1 MRDKVTENW
10 KQVADAVVR
19 VDQQC
24 TGFMPPKKLRKI
36 LEKLVVP
43 VSDEHF
49 EKYVYTFN
57 LSNTNFSIEYLI
69 QILQMNVNKIISTEN
84 YRCPA
89 ELFVTILSHVEL
101 ELLMQFPAAH
111 DQNHFFLIFISVHCN
126 FGQLQFQPLILAN

>member
-57 LSNTNFSIEYLI
+57 LSNTNFSIEYLV
-69 QILQMNVNKIISTEN
+69 QILQMNVNKIISTDN
-84 YRCPA
+84 
-89 ELFVTILSHVEL
+89 
-101 ELLMQFPAAH
+101 
-111 DQNHFFLIFISVHCN
+111 
-126 FGQLQFQPLILAN
+126 QPMSC